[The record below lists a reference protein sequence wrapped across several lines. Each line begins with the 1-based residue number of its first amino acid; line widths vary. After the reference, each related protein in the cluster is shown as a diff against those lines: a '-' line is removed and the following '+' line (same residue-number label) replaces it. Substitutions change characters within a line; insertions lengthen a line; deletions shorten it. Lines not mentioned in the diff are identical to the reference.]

1 MDNKEILENRRK
13 IILDICQHIRLN
25 HFKLMNAKNF
35 SERPYLDGEIKRKF
49 NTLNYLRIL
58 AAERNY
64 SDPRWFSLHDIQ
76 INHWTLKE
84 NAAPEFLEVIKDDS
98 TSLQE
103 FFNAADVN
111 ELEKFETENR
121 SLDEV
126 LDFLIVRGILES
138 DENKISLQD
147 GINAVKNYAAK
158 FFQDDLIQILTVQ
171 MWLVESKLKTRAC
184 W

>member
-84 NAAPEFLEVIKDDS
+84 NAAPEFLEVIKDGS
-98 TSLQE
+98 TSLE
-103 FFNAADVN
+103 RV
-111 ELEKFETENR
+111 
-121 SLDEV
+121 
-126 LDFLIVRGILES
+126 
-138 DENKISLQD
+138 
-147 GINAVKNYAAK
+147 
-158 FFQDDLIQILTVQ
+158 
-171 MWLVESKLKTRAC
+171 
-184 W
+184 

>member
-1 MDNKEILENRRK
+1 MDNKEILENRQG
-13 IILDICQHIRLN
+13 IILAICQHIRHN
-25 HFKLMNAKNF
+25 HFKLINAKNF
-35 SERPYLDGEIKRKF
+35 SDRPYLVGEIKRKF
-49 NTLNYLRIL
+49 NTLNYLRLL
-58 AAERNY
+58 ASERKY

-84 NAAPEFLEVIKDDS
+84 NTAPEFLEVIKDGN

-111 ELEKFETENR
+111 ELEKLETEIH

-138 DENKISLQD
+138 NENRISLQE
-147 GINAVKNYAAK
+147 V
-158 FFQDDLIQILTVQ
+158 LT
-171 MWLVESKLKTRAC
+171 L
-184 W
+184 